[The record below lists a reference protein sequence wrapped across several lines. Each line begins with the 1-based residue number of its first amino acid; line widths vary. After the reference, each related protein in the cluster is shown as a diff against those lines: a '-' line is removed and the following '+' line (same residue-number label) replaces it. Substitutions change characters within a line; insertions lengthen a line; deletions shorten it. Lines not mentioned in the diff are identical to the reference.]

1 MKYKF
6 TKQKEAKIMFGIMLP
21 DIIYDLFSVAINES
35 AIEDILRTHL
45 NISKDRL
52 IKLVEAVSVEGNEM
66 LILVIYDKILSKG
79 QFLREKM
86 KIEESEFLFNFNI
99 YKYDFNKPI
108 NVEFSINLENQ
119 RKELKWEKFYVH

>member
-1 MKYKF
+1 
-6 TKQKEAKIMFGIMLP
+6 
-21 DIIYDLFSVAINES
+21 
-35 AIEDILRTHL
+35 
-45 NISKDRL
+45 
-52 IKLVEAVSVEGNEM
+52 
-66 LILVIYDKILSKG
+66 
-79 QFLREKM
+79 M